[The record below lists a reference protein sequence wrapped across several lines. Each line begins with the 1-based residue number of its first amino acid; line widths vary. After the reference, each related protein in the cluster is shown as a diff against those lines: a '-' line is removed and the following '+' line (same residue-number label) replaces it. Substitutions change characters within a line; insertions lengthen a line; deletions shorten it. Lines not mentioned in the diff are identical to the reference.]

1 MSYDTLMFFKLI
13 KFIIKIFISV
23 VLLVSAYIGTE
34 KIVRPY
40 AYNQHDLNRL
50 KLIHLEMANKGF
62 LFAQRGYMT
71 LNIAMVEKD
80 TNEFL
85 SAFEE
90 VVTSHKEI
98 FLM

>member
-1 MSYDTLMFFKLI
+1 
-13 KFIIKIFISV
+13 
-23 VLLVSAYIGTE
+23 
-34 KIVRPY
+34 
-40 AYNQHDLNRL
+40 
-50 KLIHLEMANKGF
+50 
-62 LFAQRGYMT
+62 

>member
-1 MSYDTLMFFKLI
+1 MQVTGLGSILGI
-13 KFIIKIFISV
+13 H
-23 VLLVSAYIGTE
+23 IGTD
-34 KIVRPY
+34 KIIRPHTL
-40 AYNQHDLNRL
+40 NQHDLSRL
-50 KLIHLEMANKGF
+50 KLIHLEMANRGF

-80 TNEFL
+80 TDEFL

-90 VVTSHKEI
+90 AIISHKEI